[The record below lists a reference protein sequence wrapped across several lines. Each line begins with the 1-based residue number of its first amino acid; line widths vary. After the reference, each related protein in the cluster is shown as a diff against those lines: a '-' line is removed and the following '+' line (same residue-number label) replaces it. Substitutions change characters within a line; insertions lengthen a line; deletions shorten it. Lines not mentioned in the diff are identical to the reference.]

1 MLKKVGVALKKMS
14 QRALMRG
21 DRSQSEMIENHGVFG
36 MRNNLLND
44 TPSYKK
50 ESIGLDSTNKNI
62 LVQNKEGNQNDRKN
76 NANTKVVS
84 SQIHIKKD
92 NDTSKKLGS
101 SIIDALQ

>member
-1 MLKKVGVALKKMS
+1 MIKKMGAALKKMS

-50 ESIGLDSTNKNI
+50 ESIGLNAANNNF
-62 LVQNKEGNQNDRKN
+62 LGQNKEDRNN
-76 NANTKVVS
+76 NANTKIVA

-92 NDTSKKLGS
+92 GDTSKKLGS

>member
-1 MLKKVGVALKKMS
+1 
-14 QRALMRG
+14 
-21 DRSQSEMIENHGVFG
+21 